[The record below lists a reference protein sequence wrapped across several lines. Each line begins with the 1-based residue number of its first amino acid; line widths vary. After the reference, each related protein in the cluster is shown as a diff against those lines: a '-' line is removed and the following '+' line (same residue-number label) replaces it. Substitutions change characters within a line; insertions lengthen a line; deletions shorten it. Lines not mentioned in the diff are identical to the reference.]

1 MPLTVGEVMT
11 RDPVTVQSDATIVD
25 AARLMRDRD
34 IGPLVVVDSDQV
46 RGIVTDRDLVV
57 RGLADGRDP
66 NSVRI
71 ADVCTGDVETVSPDE
86 PIADA
91 VRRME
96 QRDVRRLPV
105 VEGGRPVGIVAMGDL
120 AVEGELPPSSV
131 ADISAASPNN

>member
-1 MPLTVGEVMT
+1 MT
-11 RDPVTVQSDATIVD
+11 RDPVTVRSDATIVD

-57 RGLADGRDP
+57 RGLADGGDP

-71 ADVCTGDVETVSPDE
+71 GDVCTGDVEAVSPDE

-105 VEGGRPVGIVAMGDL
+105 VEDGRPVGIVAMGDL
-120 AVEGELPPSSV
+120 AVEGQLPSSSV

>member
-1 MPLTVGEVMT
+1 MT

-34 IGPLVVVDSDQV
+34 IGPLVVVDSGQV

-71 ADVCTGDVETVSPDE
+71 AEVCTGDVEAVSPDE

-105 VEGGRPVGIVAMGDL
+105 VDGGRPVGIVAMGDL
-120 AVEGELPPSSV
+120 AVEGELPSSSV